1 VTGCDDPCAART
13 LAVTTAN
20 ISGEPR
26 SPWGRL
32 APYCVF
38 LAITA
43 FFGMFLIWPVLR
55 VVVVGLAL
63 PGSGARLEF
72 TPSYLAAV
80 FSSYEFRVSLFNSA
94 AIACGV
100 TLLCTAISVPL
111 ALLTRRFD
119 FRGKGVVTSLLLVP
133 LVLPPFVGAIGL
145 RQIFGASG
153 ALTALC
159 RALGLIPPAGAVS
172 WLTGHEFLAVVIAEA
187 LSLYPILFLNVAAA
201 LSNLDPAMEQAAANL
216 GASSW
221 RIFRSITLASMRPG
235 LFAGGA
241 IVFIWSFG
249 ELGTPLMFDFYA
261 VAPVQIFVHITE
273 ISDNPIPY
281 ALVIVMLLVSAAVY
295 VAGKIAVGR
304 TDLAQTR
311 VAFATA
317 AARVTG
323 LRAVWVLLPF
333 LVVIALTLLPHIGVV
348 LTSFSGTGDWYNS
361 VLPRVFTGEQY
372 VHALS
377 HQIVLSSIR
386 NSVIFSLFSVVLDIV
401 IGTVIAILIVRTRLP
416 GILRGVIDT
425 LSMLP
430 LAVPGM
436 VLAFGYL
443 AISLQLKVWFLGHDW
458 LLQYTDVQRNPT
470 LLLILAY
477 TMRRLPYVVRSTVAG
492 LEQTPPDLELA
503 ARNIGASG
511 ATTLRRITVPLI
523 SANLIAGALLVF
535 AFTML
540 EVSDSLILVQKQAY
554 WPVTRGIYEL
564 FQRLGD
570 GPYIASALGAWT
582 MLLMMLVILFVN
594 SLLGKRL
601 GALFRI

>member
-1 VTGCDDPCAART
+1 MSVTRRLTPYVVFAAI
-13 LAVTTAN
+13 A
-20 ISGEPR
+20 
-26 SPWGRL
+26 
-32 APYCVF
+32 
-38 LAITA
+38 A
-43 FFGMFLIWPVLR
+43 FFGVFLIWPVLR
-55 VVVVGLAL
+55 VVVVGLGL
-63 PGSGARLEF
+63 PGSGARLQF
-72 TPSYLAAV
+72 TPSYLVAV
-80 FSSYEFRVSLFNSA
+80 FSSYEFRHSLFNSA
-94 AIACGV
+94 AIAAVV
-100 TLLCTAISVPL
+100 TLLCSLISVPL
-111 ALLTRRFD
+111 ALLTRRFE
-119 FRGKGVVTSLLLVP
+119 FRGKSVATSLLLVP

-153 ALTALC
+153 ALTAVC
-159 RALGLIPPAGAVS
+159 RAVGLIRPDQVVS
-172 WLTGHEFLAVVIAEA
+172 WLTGHEFTAVVIAEA
-187 LSLYPILFLNVAAA
+187 FSLYPILFLNVAAA

-221 RIFRSITLASMRPG
+221 RIFRSVTLAALRPG

-249 ELGTPLMFDFYA
+249 ELGTPLMFDFYT
-261 VAPVQIFVHITE
+261 VAPVQIFFHITE

-295 VAGKIAVGR
+295 MAGKVAVGR
-304 TDLAQTR
+304 ADLAQTR
-311 VAFATA
+311 VAFAA
-317 AARVTG
+317 AGERATG

-333 LVVIALTLLPHIGVV
+333 VIVIAVALLPHIGVV
-348 LTSFSGTGDWYNS
+348 LTSFSATGYWYNS
-361 VLPRVFTGEQY
+361 VLPKVFTSDQY

-386 NSVIFSLFSVVLDIV
+386 NSVLFSLSSVVLDIV
-401 IGTVIAILIVRTRLP
+401 IGTAIAVLIVRSRLP
-416 GILRGVIDT
+416 GILRILVDT

-443 AISLQLKVWFLGHDW
+443 AISLQFKVWFLGHDW
-458 LLQYTDVQRNPT
+458 LLQYADVQRNPT
-470 LLLILAY
+470 LLLVLAY

-492 LEQTPPDLELA
+492 LEQTPQDLELA
-503 ARNIGASG
+503 ARNIGASVT
-511 ATTLRRITVPLI
+511 TTLRRITVPLI
-523 SANLIAGALLVF
+523 SPNLMAAALLVF

-540 EVSDSLILVQKQAY
+540 EVSDSLILVQKPAF

-564 FQRLGD
+564 WQRLGD

-582 MLLMMLVILFVN
+582 MLLMMLAILFVN

>member
-1 VTGCDDPCAART
+1 MTPMRR
-13 LAVTTAN
+13 
-20 ISGEPR
+20 I
-26 SPWGRL
+26 
-32 APYCVF
+32 APYAVF
-38 LAITA
+38 ALIAG
-43 FFGMFLIWPVLR
+43 FFGVFLIWPVVR
-55 VVVVGLAL
+55 VVIVGLGL
-63 PGSGARLEF
+63 PGSGARLQF

-80 FSSYEFRVSLFNSA
+80 FSSFEFRTSLLHSA
-94 AIACGV
+94 AIACAV
-100 TLLCTAISVPL
+100 TVLCAAISVPL

-119 FRGKGVVTSLLLVP
+119 FRGKSAVSSLLLVP

-159 RALGLIPPAGAVS
+159 RAVGLIPQDAAVN
-172 WLTGHEFLAVVIAEA
+172 WLTTHQFLAVVIAEA
-187 LSLYPILFLNVAAA
+187 LSLYPILFLNIAAA

-221 RIFRSITLASMRPG
+221 RIFRSVTLPSMRPG

-241 IVFIWSFG
+241 IVCIWSFG
-249 ELGTPLMFDFYA
+249 ELGTPLMFDYYS
-261 VAPVQIFVHITE
+261 VAPVQIFFHITE
-273 ISDNPIPY
+273 ISENPIPY
-281 ALVIVMLLVSAAVY
+281 ALVIVMLAVSAAVY

-304 TDLAQTR
+304 TNLAQAR
-311 VAFATA
+311 VAFAVA
-317 AARVTG
+317 ADRASG
-323 LRAVWVLLPF
+323 FRAVWILLPF
-333 LVVIALTLLPHIGVV
+333 VVVIALALLPHIGVL
-348 LTSFSGTGDWYNS
+348 LTSFSQTGYWYNS
-361 VLPRVFTGEQY
+361 VLPRIFTGDQY

-377 HQIVLSSIR
+377 HQVVLSSIR
-386 NSVIFSLFSVVLDIV
+386 NSVVFSLFTVVLDIV
-401 IGTVIAILIVRTRLP
+401 IGTAIAILIVRSRLP
-416 GILRGVIDT
+416 GILRITVDT

-443 AISLQLKVWFLGHDW
+443 AISLQFKVWFLGHDW
-458 LLQYTDVQRNPT
+458 LLQYADVQRNPT
-470 LLLILAY
+470 LLLVLAY

-492 LEQTPPDLELA
+492 LEQTPQDLELA
-503 ARNIGASG
+503 ARNIGAS
-511 ATTLRRITVPLI
+511 AVTTLRRITAPLI
-523 SANLIAGALLVF
+523 SPNLIAAALLVF

-554 WPVTRGIYEL
+554 WPVTRGIFEL

-594 SLLGKRL
+594 SLLGRRL
-601 GALFRI
+601 GTLFRI

>member
-1 VTGCDDPCAART
+1 MNFPRT
-13 LAVTTAN
+13 LTVGMAT
-20 ISGEPR
+20 SGEPQT
-26 SPWGRL
+26 PWQR
-32 APYCVF
+32 AVRYAVF
-38 LAITA
+38 AAITA
-43 FFGMFLIWPVLR
+43 FFGVFLIWPVLR
-55 VVVVGLAL
+55 VVVVGLGLA
-63 PGSGARLEF
+63 GSGARLQL
-72 TPSYLAAV
+72 TPSYLEAV
-80 FSSYEFRVSLFNSA
+80 FSSYEFRASLLNSA
-94 AIACGV
+94 AIACAV
-100 TLLCTAISVPL
+100 TLVCAAISVPL
-111 ALLTRRFD
+111 ALLTRRFE
-119 FRGKGVVTSLLLVP
+119 FRGKALVSSLLLVP

-159 RALGLIPPAGAVS
+159 RALGLIPRDAVVS
-172 WLTGHEFLAVVIAEA
+172 WLTGHQFTAVVIAEA
-187 LSLYPILFLNVAAA
+187 LSLYPMLFLNVAAA

-216 GASSW
+216 GASSR
-221 RIFRSITLASMRPG
+221 RIFRSVTLPALRPG

-249 ELGTPLMFDFYA
+249 ELGTPLMFDFYS
-261 VAPVQIFVHITE
+261 VAPVQIFFHITE

-281 ALVIVMLLVSAAVY
+281 VLVIVMLLVSAAVY

-311 VAFATA
+311 VAFAVA
-317 AARVTG
+317 AERASG
-323 LRAVWVLLPF
+323 LRAAWILLPF
-333 LVVIALTLLPHIGVV
+333 AVVIALALLPHVGVI
-348 LTSFSGTGDWYNS
+348 LTSFSATGYWYAS
-361 VLPRVFTGEQY
+361 VLPRVFTADQY

-377 HQIVLSSIR
+377 HQVVLSSIR
-386 NSVIFSLFSVVLDIV
+386 NSVVYSLCSVVLDLV
-401 IGTVIAILIVRTRLP
+401 IGTAIAILIVRSKLP
-416 GILRGVIDT
+416 GILRIVIDT

-443 AISLQLKVWFLGHDW
+443 AISLQFKVWLLGHDW
-458 LLQYTDVQRNPT
+458 LLQYADVQRNPT
-470 LLLILAY
+470 LLLVLAY

-503 ARNIGASG
+503 ARNMGASVS
-511 ATTLRRITVPLI
+511 TTLRRITAPLI
-523 SANLIAGALLVF
+523 SPNLIAGALLVF

-540 EVSDSLILVQKQAY
+540 EVSDSLILVQKPAY

-582 MLLMMLVILFVN
+582 MLLMILAILFVN

>member
-1 VTGCDDPCAART
+1 MIPART
-13 LAVTTAN
+13 LAVGMAHT
-20 ISGEPR
+20 SGEPR
-26 SPWGRL
+26 STFSRI
-32 APYCVF
+32 APYGVF
-38 LAITA
+38 FAVTA
-43 FFGMFLIWPVLR
+43 FFGVFLIWPVLR
-55 VVVVGLAL
+55 VVVVGLGL
-63 PGSGARLEF
+63 PGSGARLDF

-94 AIACGV
+94 AIACAV

-119 FRGKGVVTSLLLVP
+119 FRGKGAVTSLLLVP

-159 RALGLIPPAGAVS
+159 RALGLIPPDAAVN
-172 WLTGHEFLAVVIAEA
+172 WLTGHQLLAVVLAEA

-201 LSNLDPAMEQAAANL
+201 LSNLDHAMEQAAANL

-295 VAGKIAVGR
+295 IAGKIAVGR

-317 AARVTG
+317 ADRVTG
-323 LRAVWVLLPF
+323 FRTVWVLLPF
-333 LVVIALTLLPHIGVV
+333 MVVIALALLPHIGVV
-348 LTSFSGTGDWYNS
+348 LTSFSATGYWYNS
-361 VLPRVFTGEQY
+361 VLPRVFTGDQY

-386 NSVIFSLFSVVLDIV
+386 NSVFFSLLSVVLDLV
-401 IGTVIAILIVRTRLP
+401 IGTAIAILIVRTRLP
-416 GILRGVIDT
+416 GVLRGVVDT

-443 AISLQLKVWFLGHDW
+443 AISLQFKVWFLGHDW
-458 LLQYTDVQRNPT
+458 LLQYADVQRNPT
-470 LLLILAY
+470 LLLVLAY

-511 ATTLRRITVPLI
+511 VTTLRRITVPLI

-601 GALFRI
+601 GTLFRI

>member
-1 VTGCDDPCAART
+1 MMGLSTRR
-13 LAVTTAN
+13 
-20 ISGEPR
+20 I
-26 SPWGRL
+26 
-32 APYCVF
+32 APYAVF
-38 LAITA
+38 VAIVV
-43 FFGMFLIWPVLR
+43 FFGVFLIWPVLR
-55 VVVVGLAL
+55 VVIIGLGL
-63 PGSGARLEF
+63 PGSGARLQF
-72 TPSYLAAV
+72 TPAYLAAV
-80 FSSYEFRVSLFNSA
+80 FSSYEFRTSLVHSA
-94 AIACGV
+94 AIACAV
-100 TLLCTAISVPL
+100 TLLCTAISVSL

-119 FRGKGVVTSLLLVP
+119 FRGKSAVSSLLLVP

-159 RALGLIPPAGAVS
+159 HAVGLVPAGTPVN
-172 WLTGHEFLAVVIAEA
+172 WLTGHQFLAVVLAES

-221 RIFRSITLASMRPG
+221 RIFRSVTLPSMRPG

-249 ELGTPLMFDFYA
+249 ELGTPLMFDYYS
-261 VAPVQIFVHITE
+261 VAPVQIYFHITE
-273 ISDNPIPY
+273 ISENPIPY
-281 ALVIVMLLVSAAVY
+281 ALVIVMLAVSAAVY

-304 TDLAQTR
+304 TSLAQTR
-311 VAFATA
+311 VAFAVA
-317 AARVTG
+317 AERARG
-323 LRAVWVLLPF
+323 LRALWILLPF
-333 LVVIALTLLPHIGVV
+333 AVVIVLALLPHIGVV
-348 LTSFSGTGDWYNS
+348 LTSFSQTGYWYDS
-361 VLPRVFTGEQY
+361 VLPRVFTGDQY

-377 HQIVLSSIR
+377 HQVVLSSIR
-386 NSVIFSLFSVVLDIV
+386 NSVIFSLASVVLDVV
-401 IGTVIAILIVRTRLP
+401 IGTAIAILIVRSRLP
-416 GILRGVIDT
+416 GVLRVTVDT

-443 AISLQLKVWFLGHDW
+443 AISQQFKVWFLGHGW
-458 LLQYTDVQRNPT
+458 LLQFADVQRNPT
-470 LLLILAY
+470 VLLVLAY
-477 TMRRLPYVVRSTVAG
+477 TMRRLPYIVRSTVAG
-492 LEQTPPDLELA
+492 LEQTPQDLELA

-511 ATTLRRITVPLI
+511 VTTLRRITVPLI
-523 SANLIAGALLVF
+523 SPNLIAGALLVF

-554 WPVTRGIYEL
+554 WPVTRGIFEL

-594 SLLGKRL
+594 SLLGRRL
-601 GALFRI
+601 GTLFRI

>member
-1 VTGCDDPCAART
+1 MTMTPART
-13 LAVTTAN
+13 LAVRLTDTSA
-20 ISGEPR
+20 EPR
-26 SPWGRL
+26 SPWSL
-32 APYCVF
+32 IAPYGVF
-38 LAITA
+38 FAISA
-43 FFGMFLIWPVLR
+43 FFGVFLIWPVLR
-55 VVVVGLAL
+55 VVIVGLGL
-63 PGSGARLEF
+63 PGSGAKLGL

-80 FSSYEFRVSLFNSA
+80 FSSYEFRASLFNSV
-94 AIACGV
+94 AIACAV
-100 TLLCTAISVPL
+100 TLLSSAISVPL
-111 ALLTRRFD
+111 ALLTRRFE

-159 RALGLIPPAGAVS
+159 RALGLISPDAAVN
-172 WLTGHEFLAVVIAEA
+172 WLTAHQFLAVVTAEA

-221 RIFRSITLASMRPG
+221 RIFRSITLASVRPG

-249 ELGTPLMFDFYA
+249 ELGTPLMFDLYT
-261 VAPVQIFVHITE
+261 VAPVQIFFHITE

-295 VAGKIAVGR
+295 IVGKLAVGR
-304 TDLAQTR
+304 ADLAQTR
-311 VAFATA
+311 VSFATVA
-317 AARVTG
+317 DRVTG
-323 LRAVWVLLPF
+323 FRTLWVLLPF
-333 LVVIALTLLPHIGVV
+333 VTVIALALLPHVGVV
-348 LTSFSGTGDWYNS
+348 LTSFSQTGYWYNS
-361 VLPRVFTGEQY
+361 VLPRVFTADQY

-386 NSVIFSLFSVVLDIV
+386 NSVVFSLFSVVLDIA
-401 IGTVIAILIVRTRLP
+401 IGTVIAVLIVRSRLP
-416 GILRGVIDT
+416 GILRGIVDT

-443 AISLQLKVWFLGHDW
+443 AISLQFKVWFLGHDW
-458 LLQYTDVQRNPT
+458 LLQFADVQRNPT
-470 LLLILAY
+470 LLLVLAY
-477 TMRRLPYVVRSTVAG
+477 TMRRLPYIVRSTVAG

-511 ATTLRRITVPLI
+511 ATTLRRITMPLI
-523 SANLIAGALLVF
+523 GTNLIAGALLVF

-540 EVSDSLILVQKQAY
+540 EVSDSLVLVQKQAY

>member
-1 VTGCDDPCAART
+1 MT
-13 LAVTTAN
+13 
-20 ISGEPR
+20 GEPQSLSER
-26 SPWGRL
+26 VVSYV
-32 APYCVF
+32 AF
-38 LAITA
+38 LAIAA
-43 FFGMFLIWPVLR
+43 FFGVFLVWPVLR
-55 VVVVGLAL
+55 VVIVGLGL

-72 TPSYLAAV
+72 TPSYLSAV
-80 FSSYEFRVSLFNSA
+80 FSSYEFRTSLLNSV
-94 AIACGV
+94 AIACTV
-100 TLLCTAISVPL
+100 TLLCVAISVPL

-119 FRGKGVVTSLLLVP
+119 FRGKGGVTSLLLVP
-133 LVLPPFVGAIGL
+133 LVLPPFVGALGL

-159 RALGLIPPAGAVS
+159 RALGLVPPGTAVS
-172 WLTGHEFLAVVIAEA
+172 WLTGHQFTAVVFAEA
-187 LSLYPILFLNVAAA
+187 LSLYPVLFLNVAAA
-201 LSNLDPAMEQAAANL
+201 LANLDPAMEQAAANL

-221 RIFRSITLASMRPG
+221 RIFRSVTLPSMRPG

-241 IVFIWSFG
+241 IVLIWSLG

-311 VAFATA
+311 VAFAA
-317 AARVTG
+317 AADRATG
-323 LRAVWVLLPF
+323 FRAAWILLPF
-333 LVVIALTLLPHIGVV
+333 VVVIALALLPHIGVV
-348 LTSFSGTGDWYNS
+348 LTSFSQTGYWYNS
-361 VLPRVFTGEQY
+361 VLPRVFTGDQY

-377 HQIVLSSIR
+377 HQVVLTSIR
-386 NSVIFSLFSVVLDIV
+386 NSVLFSLSSVMLDIV
-401 IGTVIAILIVRTRLP
+401 IGTAIAVLIVRSKLP
-416 GILRGVIDT
+416 GILRTLMDT
-425 LSMLP
+425 VSMLP

-443 AISLQLKVWFLGHDW
+443 AISLRFKVWFIGHDW

-470 LLLILAY
+470 LLLVLAY
-477 TMRRLPYVVRSTVAG
+477 TMRRLPYIVRSTVAG

-503 ARNIGASG
+503 ARNIGASVT
-511 ATTLRRITVPLI
+511 TTLRRITAPLI
-523 SANLIAGALLVF
+523 SPNLIAGALLVF

-601 GALFRI
+601 GTLFRI

>member
-1 VTGCDDPCAART
+1 MMGSK
-13 LAVTTAN
+13 AVRMRDT
-20 ISGEPR
+20 SGEPL
-26 SPWGRL
+26 SPFSRA
-32 APYCVF
+32 APYGVF
-38 LAITA
+38 LVIAA
-43 FFGMFLIWPVLR
+43 FFGVFLIWPVLR
-55 VVVVGLAL
+55 VVIVGLGL
-63 PGSGARLEF
+63 PGSGAKLQF

-80 FSSYEFRVSLFNSA
+80 FSSYEFRISLFNSV
-94 AIACGV
+94 AIACAV
-100 TLLCTAISVPL
+100 TLLCAAISVPL
-111 ALLTRRFD
+111 ALLTRRFE

-133 LVLPPFVGAIGL
+133 LVLPPFVGALGL

-159 RALGLIPPAGAVS
+159 RALSLVPHDAAVN
-172 WLTGHEFLAVVIAEA
+172 WLTDHQFVAVVMAEA
-187 LSLYPILFLNVAAA
+187 LSLYPVLFLNVAAA
-201 LSNLDPAMEQAAANL
+201 LANLDPAMEQAAANL

-221 RIFRSITLASMRPG
+221 RIFRFITLASMRPG

-249 ELGTPLMFDFYA
+249 ELGTPLMFDLYT
-261 VAPVQIFVHITE
+261 VAPVQIFFRITE

-281 ALVIVMLLVSAAVY
+281 ALVIVMLLVSAGVY
-295 VAGKIAVGR
+295 IAGKVAIGR
-304 TDLAQTR
+304 ADLAQTR
-311 VAFATA
+311 VSFA
-317 AARVTG
+317 AAAERVTG
-323 LRAVWVLLPF
+323 LRTVWVLLPF
-333 LVVIALTLLPHIGVV
+333 VVVIALALLPHIGVV
-348 LTSFSGTGDWYNS
+348 LTSFSQTGYWYNS
-361 VLPRVFTGEQY
+361 VLPRVFTADQY

-386 NSVIFSLFSVVLDIV
+386 NSMVFSLVSVVLDIA
-401 IGTVIAILIVRTRLP
+401 IGTSIAILIVRTRLP
-416 GILRGVIDT
+416 GVLRGVIDT

-443 AISLQLKVWFLGHDW
+443 AISLQFKVWFLGHDW
-458 LLQYTDVQRNPT
+458 LLQFVDVQRNPT
-470 LLLILAY
+470 LLLVLAY

-540 EVSDSLILVQKQAY
+540 EVSDSLILAQKQAY

>member
-1 VTGCDDPCAART
+1 MTPMRRIT
-13 LAVTTAN
+13 
-20 ISGEPR
+20 
-26 SPWGRL
+26 
-32 APYCVF
+32 PYAVF
-38 LAITA
+38 LLIAG
-43 FFGMFLIWPVLR
+43 FFGVFLIWPVLR
-55 VVVVGLAL
+55 VVIVGLGL
-63 PGSGARLEF
+63 PGSGARLQF
-72 TPSYLAAV
+72 TQSYLAAV
-80 FSSYEFRVSLFNSA
+80 FGSYEFRTSLLHSG
-94 AIACGV
+94 AIAWAV

-119 FRGKGVVTSLLLVP
+119 FRGKSVVSSLLLVP

-159 RALGLIPPAGAVS
+159 RALGLIPPDAAVN
-172 WLTGHEFLAVVIAEA
+172 WLTAHQFLAVVIAEA

-221 RIFRSITLASMRPG
+221 RIFRSVTLPCMRPG

-249 ELGTPLMFDFYA
+249 ELGTPLMFDYYS
-261 VAPVQIFVHITE
+261 VAPVQIFFHISE
-273 ISDNPIPY
+273 ISENPIPY
-281 ALVIVMLLVSAAVY
+281 ALVIVMLAVSAAVY
-295 VAGKIAVGR
+295 IAGKIAVGR
-304 TDLAQTR
+304 TNLAQTR
-311 VAFATA
+311 VAFAVA
-317 AARVTG
+317 SERATG
-323 LRAVWVLLPF
+323 FRAMWILLPF
-333 LVVIALTLLPHIGVV
+333 VVVIALALLPHIGVV
-348 LTSFSGTGDWYNS
+348 LTSFSETGYWYNS
-361 VLPRVFTGEQY
+361 ILPRIFTGDQY

-386 NSVIFSLFSVVLDIV
+386 NSVVFSLFSVVLDIV
-401 IGTVIAILIVRTRLP
+401 IGTAIAILIVRSRLP
-416 GILRGVIDT
+416 GILRITVDT

-443 AISLQLKVWFLGHDW
+443 AISLQFKVWFLGHDW
-458 LLQYTDVQRNPT
+458 LLQYADVQRNPT
-470 LLLILAY
+470 LLLVLAY

-492 LEQTPPDLELA
+492 LEQTPRDLELA
-503 ARNIGASG
+503 ARNIGAS
-511 ATTLRRITVPLI
+511 AAITLRRITAPLI
-523 SANLIAGALLVF
+523 SPNLIAAALLVF

-554 WPVTRGIYEL
+554 WPVTRGIFEL

-601 GALFRI
+601 GTLFRI

>member
-1 VTGCDDPCAART
+1 MVRMADT
-13 LAVTTAN
+13 
-20 ISGEPR
+20 SGEPR
-26 SPWGRL
+26 SRWGRVS
-32 APYCVF
+32 PYGVF

-43 FFGMFLIWPVLR
+43 FFGIFLIWPVLR
-55 VVVVGLAL
+55 VVIVGLGL
-63 PGSGARLEF
+63 PGSGAKLGF

-80 FSSYEFRVSLFNSA
+80 FSSYEFRIGLFSSA
-94 AIACGV
+94 AIACAV
-100 TLLCTAISVPL
+100 TLLSAAISVPL
-111 ALLTRRFD
+111 ALLTRRFE

-159 RALGLIPPAGAVS
+159 RALGLVPHDAAVN
-172 WLTGHEFLAVVIAEA
+172 WLTSHQFLAVVLAEA

-235 LFAGGA
+235 LFAGAA

-249 ELGTPLMFDFYA
+249 ELGTPLMFDLYT
-261 VAPVQIFVHITE
+261 VAPVQIFFHITE

-295 VAGKIAVGR
+295 IAGKVAVGR
-304 TDLAQTR
+304 SDLAQTR
-311 VAFATA
+311 VSFATA
-317 AARVTG
+317 ADRVTG
-323 LRAVWVLLPF
+323 FRAVWVLLPF
-333 LVVIALTLLPHIGVV
+333 IVVIALALLPHIGVV
-348 LTSFSGTGDWYNS
+348 LTSFSQTGSWYNS
-361 VLPRVFTGEQY
+361 VLPRVFTGDQY

-386 NSVIFSLFSVVLDIV
+386 NSMVFSLFSVVLDIA
-401 IGTVIAILIVRTRLP
+401 IGTAIAILIVRTRLP
-416 GILRGVIDT
+416 GVLRGVIDT

-443 AISLQLKVWFLGHDW
+443 AISLQFKAWFLGHDW
-458 LLQYTDVQRNPT
+458 LLQYADVQRNPT
-470 LLLILAY
+470 LLLVLAY
-477 TMRRLPYVVRSTVAG
+477 TMRRLPYIVRSTVAG

-554 WPVTRGIYEL
+554 WPVTRGIFEL

>member
-1 VTGCDDPCAART
+1 MTPMRRIT
-13 LAVTTAN
+13 
-20 ISGEPR
+20 
-26 SPWGRL
+26 
-32 APYCVF
+32 PYAVF
-38 LAITA
+38 LLIAG
-43 FFGMFLIWPVLR
+43 FFGVFLIWPVLR
-55 VVVVGLAL
+55 VVIVGLGL
-63 PGSGARLEF
+63 PGSGARLQF
-72 TPSYLAAV
+72 TQSYLAAV
-80 FSSYEFRVSLFNSA
+80 FGSYEFRTSLLHSG
-94 AIACGV
+94 AIAWAV

-119 FRGKGVVTSLLLVP
+119 FRGKSVVSSLLLVP

-159 RALGLIPPAGAVS
+159 RALGLIPPDAAVN
-172 WLTGHEFLAVVIAEA
+172 WLTAHQFLAVVIAEA

-221 RIFRSITLASMRPG
+221 RIFRSVTLPCMRPG

-241 IVFIWSFG
+241 IVLIWSFG
-249 ELGTPLMFDFYA
+249 ELGTPLMFDYYS
-261 VAPVQIFVHITE
+261 VAPVQIFFHISE
-273 ISDNPIPY
+273 ISENPIPY
-281 ALVIVMLLVSAAVY
+281 ALVIVMLAVSAAVY
-295 VAGKIAVGR
+295 IAGKIAVGR
-304 TDLAQTR
+304 TNLAQTR
-311 VAFATA
+311 VAFAVA
-317 AARVTG
+317 SERATG
-323 LRAVWVLLPF
+323 FRAMWILLPF
-333 LVVIALTLLPHIGVV
+333 VVVIALALLPHIGVV
-348 LTSFSGTGDWYNS
+348 LTSFSETGYWYNS
-361 VLPRVFTGEQY
+361 ILPRIFTGDQY

-386 NSVIFSLFSVVLDIV
+386 NSVVFSLFSVVLDIV
-401 IGTVIAILIVRTRLP
+401 IGTAIAILIVRSRLP
-416 GILRGVIDT
+416 GILRITVDT

-443 AISLQLKVWFLGHDW
+443 AISLQFKVWFLGHDW
-458 LLQYTDVQRNPT
+458 LLQYADVQRNPT
-470 LLLILAY
+470 LLLVLAY

-492 LEQTPPDLELA
+492 LEQTPRDLELA
-503 ARNIGASG
+503 ARNIGAS
-511 ATTLRRITVPLI
+511 AAITLRRITAPLI
-523 SANLIAGALLVF
+523 SPNLIAAALLVF

-554 WPVTRGIYEL
+554 WPVTRGIFEL

-601 GALFRI
+601 GTLFRI

>member
-1 VTGCDDPCAART
+1 MTPARL
-13 LAVTTAN
+13 LAVSMSN
-20 ISGEPR
+20 RSGEPR
-26 SPWGRL
+26 SLWARI
-32 APYCVF
+32 APYTVF
-38 LAITA
+38 AVVTA
-43 FFGMFLIWPVLR
+43 FFGVFLIWPVLR
-55 VVVVGLAL
+55 VVIVGLGL
-63 PGSGARLEF
+63 PGSGTKLEF

-94 AIACGV
+94 AIACAV
-100 TLLCTAISVPL
+100 TLLSAAISVPL

-159 RALGLIPPAGAVS
+159 RALGLVPHDAAVN
-172 WLTGHEFLAVVIAEA
+172 WLTSHQVLAVVIAEA
-187 LSLYPILFLNVAAA
+187 LSLYPIFFLNIAAA

-249 ELGTPLMFDFYA
+249 ELGTPLMFDLYT
-261 VAPVQIFVHITE
+261 VAPVQIFFHITE

-281 ALVIVMLLVSAAVY
+281 ALVIVMLLISAVVY
-295 VAGKIAVGR
+295 IAGKIAVGR

-311 VAFATA
+311 VSFATA
-317 AARVTG
+317 AEPVKGFRTI
-323 LRAVWVLLPF
+323 WVLSPF
-333 LVVIALTLLPHIGVV
+333 AVVIALALLPHIGVV
-348 LTSFSGTGDWYNS
+348 LTSFSQTGYWYNS
-361 VLPRVFTGEQY
+361 VLPRVFTGDQY

-386 NSVIFSLFSVVLDIV
+386 NSMVFSLFSVVLDIV
-401 IGTVIAILIVRTRLP
+401 IGTAIAILIVRTRLP
-416 GILRGVIDT
+416 GILRGIVDT

-443 AISLQLKVWFLGHDW
+443 AISLQFKVWFLGHDW
-458 LLQYTDVQRNPT
+458 LLQYADVQRNPT
-470 LLLILAY
+470 LLLVLAY

-492 LEQTPPDLELA
+492 LQQTPPDLELA

-523 SANLIAGALLVF
+523 SANLIAAALLVF

-540 EVSDSLILVQKQAY
+540 EVSDSLILAQKQAY
-554 WPVTRGIYEL
+554 WPVTRGIFEL

>member
-1 VTGCDDPCAART
+1 MMSART
-13 LAVTTAN
+13 LAGRMGDA
-20 ISGEPR
+20 SGEPR
-26 SPWGRL
+26 SPFGRL
-32 APYCVF
+32 APYGAF

-43 FFGMFLIWPVLR
+43 FFGVFLIWPVLR
-55 VVVVGLAL
+55 VVIVGLGL
-63 PGSGARLEF
+63 PGSGAKLEV
-72 TPSYLAAV
+72 TPAYLAAV

-94 AIACGV
+94 AIACAV
-100 TLLCTAISVPL
+100 TLLSAAISVPL
-111 ALLTRRFD
+111 ALLTRRFE

-159 RALGLIPPAGAVS
+159 RALGLVPHHAAVN
-172 WLTGHEFLAVVIAEA
+172 WLTDHQFLAVVTAEA

-221 RIFRSITLASMRPG
+221 RIFRSITLASMRSG

-249 ELGTPLMFDFYA
+249 ELGTPLMFDLYT
-261 VAPVQIFVHITE
+261 VAPVQIFFHITE

-281 ALVIVMLLVSAAVY
+281 ALVIVMLLVSAAIY
-295 VAGKIAVGR
+295 MAGKIAVGR
-304 TDLAQTR
+304 ADLAQTR
-311 VAFATA
+311 VSFATA
-317 AARVTG
+317 ADRVTG
-323 LRAVWVLLPF
+323 FRTVWVLLPF
-333 LVVIALTLLPHIGVV
+333 AIIIALALLPHIGVV
-348 LTSFSGTGDWYNS
+348 LTSFSQTGYWYNS
-361 VLPRVFTGEQY
+361 VLPRVFTGDQY

-377 HQIVLSSIR
+377 HQIVLSSVR
-386 NSVIFSLFSVVLDIV
+386 NSMVFSLLSVVLDIAV
-401 IGTVIAILIVRTRLP
+401 GTTIAILIVRTRLP
-416 GILRGVIDT
+416 RILRGIIDT

-443 AISLQLKVWFLGHDW
+443 AISLQFKVWFLGHDW
-458 LLQYTDVQRNPT
+458 LLQYADVQRNPT
-470 LLLILAY
+470 LLLVLAY
-477 TMRRLPYVVRSTVAG
+477 TMRRLPYIVRSTVAG

-540 EVSDSLILVQKQAY
+540 EVSDSLVLVQKQAY

>member
-1 VTGCDDPCAART
+1 MDT
-13 LAVTTAN
+13 
-20 ISGEPR
+20 SGEPR
-26 SPWGRL
+26 SLWSRI
-32 APYCVF
+32 APYGVF
-38 LAITA
+38 VAIA
-43 FFGMFLIWPVLR
+43 VFFGVFLIWPVLR
-55 VVVVGLAL
+55 VVIVGLGL
-63 PGSGARLEF
+63 PGSGAKLAF

-94 AIACGV
+94 AIACAV
-100 TLLCTAISVPL
+100 TLLCVAISVPL
-111 ALLTRRFD
+111 ALLSRRFA
-119 FRGKGVVTSLLLVP
+119 FRGKSVVTSLLLVP

-159 RALGLIPPAGAVS
+159 RTLGLVPQDAAVS
-172 WLTGHEFLAVVIAEA
+172 WLTSHQFLAVVIAEA

-249 ELGTPLMFDFYA
+249 ELGTPLMFDFYS
-261 VAPVQIFVHITE
+261 VAPVQIFFHITE

-295 VAGKIAVGR
+295 IAGKVAVGR

-311 VAFATA
+311 VSFA
-317 AARVTG
+317 AASDSVKG
-323 LRAVWVLLPF
+323 FRAVWVLLPF
-333 LVVIALTLLPHIGVV
+333 AVVIALALLPHIGVV
-348 LTSFSGTGDWYNS
+348 LTSFSQTGYWYNS
-361 VLPRVFTGEQY
+361 VLPRVFTEDQY

-386 NSVIFSLFSVVLDIV
+386 NSMVFSLFSVVLDIV
-401 IGTVIAILIVRTRLP
+401 IGTAIAILIVRTRLP
-416 GILRGVIDT
+416 GLLRGIVDT

-443 AISLQLKVWFLGHDW
+443 AISLQFKVWFLGHDW
-458 LLQYTDVQRNPT
+458 LLQYADVQRNPT
-470 LLLILAY
+470 LLLVLAY

-511 ATTLRRITVPLI
+511 VTTLRRITVPLI
-523 SANLIAGALLVF
+523 SANLIAAALLVF